1 MYVYVYVCS
10 VAALR
15 QLHVEELAAVKE
27 RHKRNEEFEKIAS
40 EMKYT
45 SGSIKLMEEHVCMY
59 VCMYLCPFCDSM
71 MLRVCKR
78 LNVYVCVHAS

>member
-1 MYVYVYVCS
+1 MYCMYVCMCS

-59 VCMYLCPFCDSM
+59 VCMYAPIVIVRRTLPKSDD
-71 MLRVCKR
+71 
-78 LNVYVCVHAS
+78 ASCL

>member
-1 MYVYVYVCS
+1 MYVCMYVCMCS

-59 VCMYLCPFCDSM
+59 VLCMYAPI
-71 MLRVCKR
+71 VIVKR
-78 LNVYVCVHAS
+78 TVPKSDNASCL